1 MRRRELFAV
10 LGAAAWPVPAPA
22 QQRAMPVIGFLNTRS
37 AREATNIVAAF
48 RDGLSQAGFAEG
60 KTVLIEFRW
69 AEGKPDQLPSLAA
82 DLVKRGVTVITAT
95 GGDISATA
103 AKAATTTIPIVFS
116 IGGDPV
122 KLGLVPNFNRP
133 GGNITGVSVLTT
145 SLEAKRFG
153 LLHDL
158 MQPGALFG
166 VLINPKK
173 PGADG
178 QLHEVQTAAATL
190 GRRIHVLNASS
201 PAEID
206 MSFDKFRELRVD
218 ALLVCGDPLFNNR
231 REQLVILAAR
241 HRLPAIYEFREYA
254 EAGGLMSYG
263 TDLRES
269 YRQVG
274 LYTGRV
280 LKGESPGT
288 LPVVQNTKFE
298 LVINLRTARALDLEV
313 PPTLI
318 AGADEV
324 IE

>member
-1 MRRRELFAV
+1 M
-10 LGAAAWPVPAPA
+10 
-22 QQRAMPVIGFLNTRS
+22 
-37 AREATNIVAAF
+37 
-48 RDGLSQAGFAEG
+48 
-60 KTVLIEFRW
+60 
-69 AEGKPDQLPSLAA
+69 
-82 DLVKRGVTVITAT
+82 
-95 GGDISATA
+95 
-103 AKAATTTIPIVFS
+103 
-116 IGGDPV
+116 
-122 KLGLVPNFNRP
+122 
-133 GGNITGVSVLTT
+133 
-145 SLEAKRFG
+145 
-153 LLHDL
+153 
-158 MQPGALFG
+158 
-166 VLINPKK
+166 
-173 PGADG
+173 
-178 QLHEVQTAAATL
+178 QTAGAIL
-190 GRRIHVLNASS
+190 GMKIHVLNASS

-206 MSFDKFRELRVD
+206 MCFDKFRELRVD